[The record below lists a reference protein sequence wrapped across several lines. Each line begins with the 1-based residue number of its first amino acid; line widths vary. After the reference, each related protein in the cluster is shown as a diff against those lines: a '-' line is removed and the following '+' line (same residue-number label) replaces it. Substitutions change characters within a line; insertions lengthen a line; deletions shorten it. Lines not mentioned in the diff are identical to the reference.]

1 MVFFERP
8 ISAILLAVTVG
19 VIALIV
25 LPQFRRT
32 REEAFQE

>member
-8 ISAILLAVTVG
+8 ISAVLLAATAAI
-19 VIALIV
+19 IALIV
-25 LPQFRRT
+25 LPQFRKT